1 MKSLLV
7 AAAAAM
13 LSFGAFAYGDF
24 RSLDGGTAAQKVT
37 GKQEYL
43 ITADDSAVL
52 TESEDGVWVLHT
64 RIYEPKGYLDVDRKN
79 IKITPFDDVEYDDN
93 GGDWFQL
100 RKTEGSIE
108 VGRHYLEVSF
118 PVELDD
124 LEYAYGVHAYGDKG
138 SKRGECIKYIELGWP
153 VWSDEDDYWTSY
165 SYSVK
170 FDPATLVLKNEKGLV
185 YWDKN
190 VKIDTF
196 LVKETAD
203 RKIEKIGTT
212 LKIGATDTNAFEQI
226 SENGYQLKT
235 TIASAVNKKGTDLT
249 KSYNFK
255 YSMLDLGRDYLHC
268 ADNVVETEFVSTPDL
283 KDKDFAVSLW
293 NPEYLFVTPARL
305 GAAKM
310 NGHDLEF
317 ARRYDMNC
325 DGRYRNET
333 ELKVA
338 VSTDVVLVDK
348 DNASVT
354 NWPVAYLDKVV
365 TSKAD
370 KAGTRGSYKGEYN
383 EATRTITYSGDCF
396 GDGNGWWNV
405 GTVKFYVPEYV
416 KDLESIS
423 LDWDNGFTFD
433 PTFYYDADLKRN
445 YINIDAF
452 VSIDELVDCG
462 DELLHSLKI
471 SYFDDSNSSVEP
483 VTYTFKFDA
492 KNITLWNDHDKDTK
506 AAFPVSDDDKDR
518 LGNIFKNVVKTGDRA
533 VAIDT
538 SKPIVEEV
546 DGIWPAAFQVYTPT
560 WAKGSGSIS
569 FQVSTYTNGSWC
581 ADTHVH
587 AGNCVESGDRYVF
600 FFTNDLAGVA
610 NILNLCPVAKDLQI
624 EQRVHFC
631 WNQFDQFVT
640 NQTYTIALGDAN
652 KLQLNY
658 ADGTIAYPITGEA
671 TFTPA
676 EFKDLVVT
684 NNGEIVTGK
693 GKNKYYF
700 PVTITL
706 PASIS
711 TNNFEQV
718 PDVEVYSKNW
728 SENVTTNYYSL
739 RDLNGGTIDPCLT
752 EDGIVISNA
761 YRQLLINK
769 DNLAEALAEA
779 DKTGSNVL
787 IHRIEYRFDW
797 NCDGRYEQTNRW
809 DLCTDMLKAVY
820 YNDGYETY
828 RTWPCTMDDSYA
840 ENASVD
846 KDSFLNISKS
856 SAEAGKGYVTFAAS
870 GSMKAKA
877 NNSAWKIGQ
886 FTLVAPSEMHADEP
900 GGEKATIWTRDLP
913 NGEPHKKTLKR
924 RADGRWVIY
933 DVNGEE
939 PFQSWQFELPQFIA
953 AYENGKSAIVEG
965 WEILWDK
972 DGTKWAEGKTEV
984 YTITTATADLKLFY
998 NDGTT
1003 QAYPLK
1009 DTTNTKYANVA
1020 GPDYP
1025 CTNFLVNA
1033 KAKTATAV
1041 AKTYTTEQLPDDNS
1055 IPAFF
1060 QMTLPDSV
1068 NKFNYQDVPAYFDN
1082 SLGTTSPTNSLVSF
1096 VDMAGEY
1103 DPETKTAQLTVKLM
1117 LKDLIAAYNS
1127 DNKVLTTT
1135 MHIDFALNGKF
1146 AEEFTIVLDTT
1157 KIKIVN
1163 EFGDKI
1169 FPLTYDEKI
1178 SQWKVGGTVIPG
1190 TAATE
1195 LTLSNV
1201 GLDLF
1206 KDQLIGQDGYV
1217 DYGMAETNNVADPNG
1232 SSYVAFKIDYPSFL
1246 KDKANSN
1253 LLDNA
1258 AWVMGSA
1265 SGSIKAAMYKTPQTK
1280 EREYA
1285 AVGFVKAPSANEV
1298 EEFVQQN
1305 PESIYFPMD
1314 LCRIDWN
1321 GDGDYERQYV
1331 AKLDLTAD
1339 KHVWFIDS
1347 IDTTKTN
1354 VFPAVQAII
1363 YDGTNDVDAAQLAT
1377 LPTEFTVLD
1386 TVVLPD
1392 LTREDAMFTGWAPTN
1407 VIARGTIA
1415 EEVEVE
1421 ATWVDY
1427 QCAVDGVKMTN
1438 SIEAVM
1444 KSLKGG
1450 ETITIYD
1457 NAVFTAPFEPVKVPG
1472 VTYDLTAL
1480 KGAPTIDYPL
1490 TFTVDATIL
1499 GGSITNNS
1507 TITVEGCEVTFKG
1520 TAVEFA
1526 TDYSKVD
1533 VTKGGLLTLD
1543 GAILT
1548 GFDGEAQGALVN
1560 GNKGSVAMINGAQI
1574 VDRKTPI
1581 STELTEAA
1589 EIVDGSF
1596 YMDGSN
1602 TVVSSVNGIAL
1613 VLGGATAE
1621 LNGGLVF
1628 GQTGVFAVDG
1638 TKLVIPDTST
1648 AVVYANGAKNDYN
1661 KGAQWKTG
1669 DAILVDNAYVID
1681 EKTTGKACALDIAG
1695 GAIKSQFGNAIAVY
1709 PAELPVAGFVTG
1721 GIWGDTSFEDFLAE
1735 DYAVMM
1741 NTDAATKKE
1750 FPFAVDEL
1758 VSKTYTVVFTECP
1771 KPPAS
1776 ISFTK
1781 KDLKQG
1787 GKYEGGI
1794 DLTAYVVEKTGYEFL
1809 GWMNT
1814 ADGQMIT
1821 VIHNADNYVLAAQWR
1836 QLPFDIDEPD
1846 PENPADAFT
1855 GKKAATYYGNVIDAN
1870 GILVGTVT
1878 LKTSKISNKG
1888 QATVSADVTMIN
1900 KKKYT
1905 VKSGKFTADGKSV
1918 VENVNLTGKNAA
1930 PLNIALLGGYN
1941 IAGTIPLDGGELT
1954 IKAAVAADDQMIGK
1968 AMGNWSV
1975 AVKQTGKDGYA
1986 NFRVSVS
1993 NKGKVAIKGNL
2004 ADGTAIS
2011 QTAYVVAG
2019 TDNACVP
2026 FVCAKDNL
2034 SFEMWFSGS
2043 DHEIFVVNAK
2053 GMEGD
2058 AVAAY
2063 YGTGDAAGLAEGAY
2077 AAEFNPEFTV
2087 VFKNVEYGFYDANAY
2102 VATVNNKGKMKADK
2116 VALMPG
2122 AKAKTYWSAS
2132 YTEKTGVFTGKA
2144 TIFGVN
2150 AKQKEVTKSLTLKG
2164 TVIDGV
2170 VYGTA
2175 FIKGE
2180 DKQIKSTELEVWLIE
2195 D

>member
-24 RSLDGGTAAQKVT
+24 RSLDGGTAAEKVA
-37 GKQEYL
+37 GENAYL

-52 TESEDGVWVLHT
+52 TESEGGVWVLHT
-64 RIYEPKGYLDVDRKN
+64 RIYEPKGYLDSDRENIQILGGNGVDCDGEWK
-79 IKITPFDDVEYDDN
+79 
-93 GGDWFQL
+93 QL

-118 PVELDD
+118 KVTPDD
-124 LEYAYGVHAYGDKG
+124 LEFAYGVHAYGDKG
-138 SKRGECIKYIELGWP
+138 SKRNECIKYIKLGWP
-153 VWSDEDDYWTSY
+153 VWSDEDDYWTPY

-170 FDPATLVLKNEKGLV
+170 FDPETLVLKNEKGLV

-196 LVKETAD
+196 LVKKTD
-203 RKIEKIGTT
+203 DGKDVEKIGTT
-212 LKIGATDTNAFEQI
+212 LKIAATDTNAFEQVG
-226 SENGYQLKT
+226 ENGYQLKT
-235 TIASAVNKKGTDLT
+235 TFASAVNKKGTDLT

-268 ADNVVETEFVSTPDL
+268 DGNVVEAMFESNDEL

-293 NPEYLFVTPARL
+293 NPDYRFVTPARL

-365 TSKAD
+365 LTQAD
-370 KAGTRGSYKGEYN
+370 KAGTRGSYKADYD
-383 EATRTITYSGDCF
+383 EATHTATYSGDCF
-396 GDGNGWWNV
+396 GDGDGWWSV

-416 KDLESIS
+416 KDETFIS
-423 LDWDNGFTFD
+423 VVPNGKFGID
-433 PTFYYDADLKRN
+433 PTFYYDDDLKRN
-445 YINIDAF
+445 YIKIDAF
-452 VSIDELVDCG
+452 VSIDELVNCG

-518 LGNIFKNVVKTGDRA
+518 LGQIFKNVVKTGDRA

-538 SKPIVEEV
+538 SKPIAQEA
-546 DGIWPAAFQVYTPT
+546 DGVWPAAFQVYMPT
-560 WAKGSGSIS
+560 WAGKSGWVN
-569 FQVSTYTNGSWC
+569 FRVSTYTNGAW
-581 ADTHVH
+581 V
-587 AGNCVESGDRYVF
+587 AGMDRGWEKTVTGYAGDREVF
-600 FFTNDLAGVA
+600 FFTNNLAQVA
-610 NILNLCPVAKDLQI
+610 TILNGIPGLKDLQV

-631 WNQFDQFVT
+631 WNQYMDDQFVT

-652 KLQLNY
+652 KLQLKY

-684 NNGEIVTGK
+684 NNGFEVTGK
-693 GKNKYYF
+693 RKNTDKYYF

-706 PASIS
+706 PESIS
-711 TNNFEQV
+711 SNNFEQV

-728 SENVTTNYYSL
+728 SEDVTIKWYSL

-769 DNLAEALAEA
+769 DNLAAALAEA

-797 NCDGRYEQTNRW
+797 NRDGRYEQTNRW
-809 DLCTDMLKAVY
+809 DLCTDMFKAVY

-828 RTWPCTMDDSYA
+828 RTWPCTMDDSYT

-856 SAEAGKGYVTFAAS
+856 SAEAGKGSVTFEAS
-870 GSMKAKA
+870 GSIKAKA

-886 FTLVAPSEMHADEP
+886 FTLVAPSEMHADVP
-900 GGEKATIWTRDLP
+900 GGDTATIWTRDWP
-913 NGEPHKKTLKR
+913 NGESHKKLLTR
-924 RADGRWVIY
+924 RADGRWVY
-933 DVNGEE
+933 DQN
-939 PFQSWQFELPQFIA
+939 WQFDLPTFIA
-953 AYENGKSAIVEG
+953 AYENGKSAIEEG
-965 WEILWDK
+965 WEI
-972 DGTKWAEGKTEV
+972 TWAEGKTEL
-984 YTITTATADLKLFY
+984 YTVTTATADLKLFY

-1033 KAKTATAV
+1033 EDKTATAV

-1055 IPAFF
+1055 IPVVF

-1068 NKFNYQDVPAYFDN
+1068 NKYNCQDVLAYFDN

-1096 VDMAGEY
+1096 VDAAGSF
-1103 DPETKTAQLTVKLM
+1103 DLATKTAKFMVKLM
-1117 LKDLIAAYNS
+1117 LRDLIAAYNS

-1146 AEEFTIVLDTT
+1146 AEEFTFVIDTT

-1163 EFGDKI
+1163 DKGDVI

-1195 LTLSNV
+1195 LTLSNT

-1217 DYGMAETNNVADPNG
+1217 DYGMAENNDVADTNG

-1265 SGSIKAAMYKTPQTK
+1265 SGSIKDAMYKTPQTK

-1298 EEFVQQN
+1298 EEFVNLN
-1305 PESIYFPMD
+1305 PESIYFEMP
-1314 LCRIDWN
+1314 LVGIDWN
-1321 GDGDYERQYV
+1321 ADGDYERQYV

-1339 KHVWFIDS
+1339 KHVWY
-1347 IDTTKTN
+1347 IDTIDTSVKPAVTN
-1354 VFPAVQAII
+1354 VFPAVQNIV
-1363 YDGTNDVDAAQLAT
+1363 YDGTNEVDAAQLAT

-1386 TVVLPD
+1386 TVVLPE

-1415 EEVEVE
+1415 EKVEVE

-1427 QCAVDGVKMTN
+1427 QCAIDGVKTTN

-1457 NAVFTAPFEPVKVPG
+1457 NAVFTAPFEPAKVPG

-1480 KGAPTIDYPL
+1480 KGAPTIDYPVA
-1490 TFTVDATIL
+1490 FTVDATIL
-1499 GGSITNNS
+1499 GGSITNES
-1507 TITVEGCEVTFKG
+1507 MITVQGCEVTFKG
-1520 TAVEFA
+1520 TAVKFGNNRSGVEIN
-1526 TDYSKVD
+1526 
-1533 VTKGGLLTLD
+1533 KGGLLTLD

-1548 GFDGEAQGALVN
+1548 GFDGEAQGALVY
-1560 GNKGSVAMINGAQI
+1560 GNKGSVAMVNGAQI
-1574 VDRKTPI
+1574 EDLSTPI
-1581 STELTEAA
+1581 STEFTTAA

-1721 GIWGDTSFEDFLAE
+1721 GIWGDTSFEDFLVE

-1741 NTDAATKKE
+1741 NPDAATKKD

-1758 VSKTYTVVFTECP
+1758 VSEVFSVVFTECP

-1781 KDLKQG
+1781 KDLKKG

-1794 DLTAYVVEKTGYEFL
+1794 DLTGYVVEKTGYEFL
-1809 GWMNT
+1809 GWMNL

-1846 PENPADAFT
+1846 PDDPADAFT
-1855 GKKAATYYGNVIDAN
+1855 GKKAATYYGNVVDAN

-1878 LKTSKISNKG
+1878 FKASKISNKG
-1888 QATVSADVTMIN
+1888 EATVSADVTMIN
-1900 KKKYT
+1900 SKKYT
-1905 VKSGKFTADGKSV
+1905 VKSGKFAADGKSV

-1941 IAGTIPLDGGELT
+1941 IAGTIQLDGGELT
-1954 IKAAVAADDQMIGK
+1954 VKAAVAADEQMIGK

-2043 DHEIFVVNAK
+2043 DKEIFVVNAK

-2087 VFKNVEYGFYDANAY
+2087 EFKNVEYGFYDANAY
-2102 VATVNNKGKMKADK
+2102 VATVNSKGKMKADK

-2180 DKQIKSTELEVWLIE
+2180 DKQIKSTELAVWLIE

>member
-13 LSFGAFAYGDF
+13 LSFGAFAYGEF
-24 RSLDGGTAAQKVT
+24 RSLDGGTAAQKVA
-37 GKQEYL
+37 GSQEYL

-52 TESEDGVWVLHT
+52 AEAEDGVWVLHT
-64 RIYEPKGYLDVDRKN
+64 RIYEPKGYLDDDRRN
-79 IKITPFDDVEYDDN
+79 IKILEGDGVDCD
-93 GGDWFQL
+93 GDWKQL

-108 VGRHYLEVSF
+108 VGRHYLEVNF
-118 PVELDD
+118 PVELKE
-124 LEYAYGVHAYGDKG
+124 LEKAYGVHYWNDPN
-138 SKRGECIKYIELGWP
+138 RPRPQLIKSITLGWP
-153 VWSDEDDYWTSY
+153 TWSEGSGHTSY

-196 LVKETAD
+196 LVKKTD
-203 RKIEKIGTT
+203 DKKDYVKVGTT
-212 LKIGATDTNAFEQI
+212 LKIGATDTNALEQV
-226 SENGYQLKT
+226 EGTYKL
-235 TIASAVNKKGTDLT
+235 AVELAPAVNKKGTDLE
-249 KSYNFK
+249 KEYNFK
-255 YSMLDLGRDYLHC
+255 YSKLDLGRDYLHC
-268 ADNVVETEFVSTPDL
+268 LSNVGKAKFNEI
-283 KDKDFAVSLW
+283 KDKDFAISSLW
-293 NPEYLFVTPARL
+293 NPDYLIVTPARL

-338 VSTDVVLVDK
+338 VSTDIVLVEK
-348 DNASVT
+348 DNESVT

-370 KAGTRGSYKGEYN
+370 KAGTRGSSYKAEYD
-383 EATRTITYSGDCF
+383 EPTHTITYSGDCC
-396 GDGNGWWNV
+396 GN
-405 GTVKFYVPEYV
+405 V
-416 KDLESIS
+416 KDGKYSVGAVRIYAPKYAEGMDGLIE
-423 LDWDNGFTFD
+423 DK
-433 PTFYYDADLKRN
+433 DLKRWYFEFTPSV
-445 YINIDAF
+445 YIDQ
-452 VSIDELVDCG
+452 LVDSDEFVINCPVSWMG
-462 DELLHSLKI
+462 DDGK
-471 SYFDDSNSSVEP
+471 SVEP
-483 VTYTFKFDA
+483 VIYKFKFDA

-518 LGNIFKNVVKTGDRA
+518 LGQIFKNVVKTGDRA

-538 SKPIVEEV
+538 SKPIVEEA
-546 DGIWPAAFQVYTPT
+546 DGIWPAAFQVYSPT
-560 WAKGSGSIS
+560 WAEQSGGAYYQI
-569 FQVSTYTNGSWC
+569 STYTNGAWV
-581 ADTHVH
+581 AGRDTDWIWT
-587 AGNCVESGDRYVF
+587 AQKPSDDRYVF
-600 FFTNDLAGVA
+600 YFTNDLWNVA
-610 NILNLCPVAKDLQI
+610 WILNHCPVAKDVQI

-631 WNQFDQFVT
+631 WNYNGGNFVT

-658 ADGTIAYPITGEA
+658 ADGTIAYPISGEA

-676 EFKDLVVT
+676 EFKDLVIT
-684 NNGEIVTGK
+684 NDANDC
-693 GKNKYYF
+693 YCF
-700 PVTITL
+700 PETIQC
-706 PASIS
+706 PASINS
-711 TNNFEQV
+711 NNIDRVRVKIRRANWKGGISEGNTELHTVSRGDLSILGGEDPVYTNGAFVIKDAVNWRFI
-718 PDVEVYSKNW
+718 SKD
-728 SENVTTNYYSL
+728 SL
-739 RDLNGGTIDPCLT
+739 MEAIERKADLFCAT
-752 EDGIVISNA
+752 E
-761 YRQLLINK
+761 YC
-769 DNLAEALAEA
+769 
-779 DKTGSNVL
+779 
-787 IHRIEYRFDW
+787 FDW
-797 NCDGRYEQTNRW
+797 NRDGKYEQTNRFE
-809 DLCTDMLKAVY
+809 LTSGMLKEVFYDNHA
-820 YNDGYETY
+820 GETY
-828 RTWPCTMDDSYA
+828 RIWPVKMDDSYA
-840 ENASVD
+840 ENANV
-846 KDSFLNISKS
+846 KTASFKKITKS
-856 SAEAGKGYVTFAAS
+856 SAEAGKGNVSFMMA
-870 GSMKAKA
+870 GEVKADADNQK
-877 NNSAWKIGQ
+877 WTVGEFDLI
-886 FTLVAPSEMHADEP
+886 APSEIYADIA
-900 GGEKATIWTRDLP
+900 GGIVVTNLTALPKAEGVDVSFTKDD
-913 NGEPHKKTLKR
+913 KT
-924 RADGRWVIY
+924 GRY
-933 DVNGEE
+933 SDKLDVSFTLNE
-939 PFQSWQFELPQFIA
+939 FIT
-953 AYENGKSAIVEG
+953 AYENGKAPIEQKF
-965 WEILWDK
+965 EI
-972 DGTKWAEGKTEV
+972 TWASGKTEI
-984 YTITTATADLKLFY
+984 YTVSLITDGLKLFY

-1009 DTTNTKYANVA
+1009 DTTNAKYEYQNVSA
-1020 GPDYP
+1020 
-1025 CTNFLVNA
+1025 TNFVVDA
-1033 KAKTATAV
+1033 KKKMATA
-1041 AKTYTTEQLPDDNS
+1041 AQKKYESIDDFK
-1055 IPAFF
+1055 AELKV
-1060 QMTLPDSV
+1060 TLPDSV
-1068 NKFNYQDVPAYFDN
+1068 NGYNYENIYYYMTS
-1082 SLGTTSPTNSLVSF
+1082 SLGETTAVTNLCDVLGPFTADKKYDFTKSMN
-1096 VDMAGEY
+1096 MA
-1103 DPETKTAQLTVKLM
+1103 
-1117 LKDLIAAYNS
+1117 DLIAAYNS
-1127 DNKVLTTT
+1127 DNKILTYVYHVDYA
-1135 MHIDFALNGKF
+1135 MNGKF
-1146 AEEFTIVLDTT
+1146 AEEFTFVIDTT

-1206 KDQLIGQDGYV
+1206 KDQLIGKDGYV
-1217 DYGMAETNNVADPNG
+1217 DYGMAEDDKVADPNG

-1258 AWVMGSA
+1258 KWEIGENT
-1265 SGSIKAAMYKTPQTK
+1265 GRINDAMYKTPQTK

-1363 YDGTNDVDAAQLAT
+1363 YDGTNDVDAAQRAT

-1415 EEVEVE
+1415 EEVPVE
-1421 ATWVDY
+1421 ATWVPY
-1427 QCAVDGVKMTN
+1427 TCAIDGVKTTN
-1438 SIEAVM
+1438 DIAAVI

-1450 ETITIYD
+1450 ETITLYD
-1457 NAVFTAPFEPVKVPG
+1457 NCGFDITKQLAKVPG

-1480 KGAPTIDYPL
+1480 KVAPVINGAV

-1507 TITVEGCEVTFKG
+1507 MITVQGCEVTFKG
-1520 TAVEFA
+1520 TAVKFNNNSSGVEIN
-1526 TDYSKVD
+1526 
-1533 VTKGGLLTLD
+1533 KGGLLTLD

-1548 GFDGEAQGALVN
+1548 GFDGEAQGALVY
-1560 GNKGSVAMINGAQI
+1560 GNKGSVAMVNGAQI
-1574 VDRKTPI
+1574 EDLSTPI
-1581 STELTEAA
+1581 STERTMAA

-1721 GIWGDTSFEDFLAE
+1721 GIWGDTSFEDFLVE

-1741 NTDAATKKE
+1741 NTDAATKKD

-1855 GKKAATYYGNVIDAN
+1855 GKKAATYYGNVVDAN

-1878 LKTSKISNKG
+1878 FKTSKISNKG
-1888 QATVSADVTMIN
+1888 QATVSADVTMIS

-1954 IKAAVAADDQMIGK
+1954 IKAAVAADEQMIGK

-2180 DKQIKSTELEVWLIE
+2180 DKQIKSTELAVWLIE

>member
-24 RSLDGGTAAQKVT
+24 RSLDGGTAAQKVAGQNT
-37 GKQEYL
+37 YL

-64 RIYEPKGYLDVDRKN
+64 RIYEPKGYLDDDRENVQILEEDGVDCDGEWK
-79 IKITPFDDVEYDDN
+79 
-93 GGDWFQL
+93 QL

-124 LEYAYGVHAYGDKG
+124 LEIAYGVHAYGDKG
-138 SKRGECIKYIELGWP
+138 SKRDECIKYIKLGWP

-165 SYSVK
+165 SYKVK

-196 LVKETAD
+196 LVKKTAD
-203 RKIEKIGTT
+203 KKDYVKVGTT

-365 TSKAD
+365 TSKAA
-370 KAGTRGSYKGEYN
+370 KAGTRGSYKAEYD
-383 EATRTITYSGDCF
+383 EATHTITYSGDCF

-483 VTYTFKFDA
+483 VTYTFKYDA

-518 LGNIFKNVVKTGDRA
+518 LGQIFKNVVKTGDRA

-546 DGIWPAAFQVYTPT
+546 NGIWPAAFQVYMPT
-560 WAKGSGSIS
+560 WAYKSGWVN
-569 FQVSTYTNGSWC
+569 FQVSTYTNGAW
-581 ADTHVH
+581 V
-587 AGNCVESGDRYVF
+587 AGRDSGWERTVTGYAGDREVF
-600 FFTNDLAGVA
+600 YFTNDLAEVA
-610 NILNLCPVAKDLQI
+610 GILNGIPGLKDLQV

-631 WNQFDQFVT
+631 WNQYMDDQFVT

-652 KLQLNY
+652 KLQLKY
-658 ADGTIAYPITGEA
+658 ADGSIAYPITGEA

-684 NNGEIVTGK
+684 NNGFEVTGK
-693 GKNKYYF
+693 RKNTDKYYF

-711 TNNFEQV
+711 TNNFERV
-718 PDVEVYSKNW
+718 PEVEVYSKNW
-728 SENVTTNYYSL
+728 SEDETTKWYSL

-769 DNLAEALAEA
+769 DNLAAALAEA

-820 YNDGYETY
+820 YNDGTETY
-828 RTWPCTMDDSYA
+828 RTWPCTMDDSYT

-856 SAEAGKGYVTFAAS
+856 SAEAGKGSVSFAAS

-886 FTLVAPSEMHADEP
+886 FTLVAPSEMHADVP
-900 GGEKATIWTRDLP
+900 GGDTATIWTRDLP
-913 NGEPHKKTLKR
+913 NGEPHKKLLTR
-924 RADGRWVIY
+924 RADGRWVY
-933 DVNGEE
+933 EN
-939 PFQSWQFELPQFIA
+939 QSWQFDLPTFIA

-965 WEILWDK
+965 WEI
-972 DGTKWAEGKTEV
+972 TWAEGKTEV

-1041 AKTYTTEQLPDDNS
+1041 AKTYKPDQYDGKS
-1055 IPAFF
+1055 IEAVF

-1068 NKFNYQDVPAYFDN
+1068 NEYNYQDVLAYFDN

-1096 VDMAGEY
+1096 VDAAGSF
-1103 DPETKTAQLTVKLM
+1103 DPATKTAQLTVKLM

-1146 AEEFTIVLDTT
+1146 AEEFTFVIDTT

-1195 LTLSNV
+1195 LTLSNT

-1206 KDQLIGQDGYV
+1206 KDQLIGKDGYV
-1217 DYGMAETNNVADPNG
+1217 DYGMAETNNVADKNG

-1265 SGSIKAAMYKTPQTK
+1265 SGSIKDAMYKTPQTK

-1298 EEFVQQN
+1298 EEFVSLN
-1305 PESIYFPMD
+1305 PESIYFEMP
-1314 LCRIDWN
+1314 LVGIDWN
-1321 GDGDYERQYV
+1321 ADGDYERQYV

-1354 VFPAVQAII
+1354 VFPAVQYIKYVAE
-1363 YDGTNDVDAAQLAT
+1363 GTNKVDAAQRAT

-1427 QCAVDGVKMTN
+1427 QCAIDGVKTTN

-1457 NAVFTAPFEPVKVPG
+1457 TAVFTAPFEPVKVPG

-1480 KGAPTIDYPL
+1480 TVAPTIDYPVA
-1490 TFTVDATIL
+1490 FTVDATIL

-1507 TITVEGCEVTFKG
+1507 MITVQGCEVTFKG
-1520 TAVEFA
+1520 TAVKFGNNRSGVEIN
-1526 TDYSKVD
+1526 
-1533 VTKGGLLTLD
+1533 KGGLLTLD

-1548 GFDGEAQGALVN
+1548 GFDGEAQGALVY
-1560 GNKGSVAMINGAQI
+1560 GNKGSVAMVNGAQI
-1574 VDRKTPI
+1574 EDLSTPI
-1581 STELTEAA
+1581 STELTVAL
-1589 EIVDGSF
+1589 EIDYGSF

-1613 VLGGATAE
+1613 VLDGATAE

-1661 KGAQWKTG
+1661 KGAQLKTG
-1669 DAILVDNAYVID
+1669 DAILVDNAYVFD

-1741 NTDAATKKE
+1741 NTDAATKKD

-1878 LKTSKISNKG
+1878 FKTSKISNKG

-1900 KKKYT
+1900 SKKYT

-1954 IKAAVAADDQMIGK
+1954 IKAAVAADEQMIGK

-2043 DHEIFVVNAK
+2043 DYEIFVVNAK